1 MKKILYATALAIT
14 LLGPAVALAAGG
26 SLYIRPDSGV
36 YRVGDLIELQIFA
49 DTDGHPVNAAEAELA
64 YNPGDFAVEKISTD
78 GSILNSWSTAP
89 SYDGAAGTIQFSGW
103 AQAPY
108 TGQNGLLIAVTLRAL
123 RVTQSRL
130 LFNSGAMLATDLK
143 SSNIINEMQ
152 SASFSIS
159 AAQIVPPPPAVSQ
172 EVAPEQTQT
181 AEQIDQTSA
190 SVPVIVPESQAASLL
205 SSGIELAPVLVI
217 FFGLLIL
224 IAFCI
229 AYILHRRG
237 VR

>member
-1 MKKILYATALAIT
+1 MKKILYGTALTIA
-14 LLGPAVALAAGG
+14 LFGPAVALAAGG

-49 DTDGHPVNAAEAELA
+49 DTDGHPINAAEAELA
-64 YNPGDFAVEKISTD
+64 YNPGDFSVEKISTD
-78 GSILNSWSTAP
+78 GSVLNSWSTAP

-103 AQAPY
+103 AQEPY
-108 TGQNGLLIAVTLRAL
+108 VGRSGLLVAVTLRAL

-130 LFNSGAMLATDLK
+130 LFNSGAMLATDIK

-159 AAQIVPPPPAVSQ
+159 AAQVVPPPPPAES
-172 EVAPEQTQT
+172 EVAPIQAQAAQEDGQT
-181 AEQIDQTSA
+181 APIIPA
-190 SVPVIVPESQAASLL
+190 ESQAASLL
-205 SSGIELAPVLVI
+205 SSGVELAPVLVI

-229 AYILHRRG
+229 AYILHRSG
-237 VR
+237 VRQL